1 MALKLPFPKLPFPKL
16 RERLSGGSDKTAGEV
31 YAGQEAGAQR
41 EAGLLGAAKGAGMG
55 AALGSKLGAPGIAAG
70 AIGGGIIGGIT
81 GAKRAQRSPTDK
93 YQDERL
99 SSLLDRAENLEL
111 GYSDAE
117 MRQEQDRMR
126 EQARSSIQDRQAQA
140 ARAGMATPEFSGQY
154 GELQRRL
161 AGMEAAGEAERA
173 AQVKQLSDQEA
184 ERQRAELDR
193 QIRQREG
200 REERSE
206 AEAAAR
212 AEAFEG
218 VVQDLYNSADFK
230 EALLELAGISPEQ
243 MSDAEREA
251 MVEEYNEYLR
261 GERRHSAGGGRTT
274 QYALGQRG

>member
-1 MALKLPFPKLPFPKL
+1 MALKLPFPKL

-41 EAGLLGAAKGAGMG
+41 EAGLLGATKGAGMG
-55 AALGSKLGAPGIAAG
+55 AALGSKFGFPGMAVG

-81 GAKRAQRSPTDK
+81 GAKRAQRSPTDE

-184 ERQRAELDR
+184 ERQRDELAR
-193 QIRQREG
+193 QIEQREG

-212 AEAFEG
+212 AEAFQGIVE
-218 VVQDLYNSADFK
+218 DLYHSADFK
-230 EALLELAGISPEQ
+230 EALLEIAGISPEQ
-243 MSDAEREA
+243 MSDSEREA
-251 MVEEYNEYLR
+251 VGESFGAYL
-261 GERRHSAGGGRTT
+261 GEAMEAEKPGSTT
-274 QYALGQRG
+274 NPVGP